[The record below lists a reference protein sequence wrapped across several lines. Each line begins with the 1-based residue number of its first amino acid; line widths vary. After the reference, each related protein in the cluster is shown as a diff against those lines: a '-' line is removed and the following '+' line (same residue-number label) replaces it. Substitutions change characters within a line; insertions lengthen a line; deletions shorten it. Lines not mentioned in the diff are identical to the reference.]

1 MDEIMIDRLV
11 LAIPGLGPED
21 GAAVAERVGQGLSAA
36 KTGGAAKPDDAAARK
51 KSGDDWGDLTI
62 ELNDQAASHGWEQLA
77 DAIVRSVLE
86 RVG

>member
-21 GAAVAERVGQGLSAA
+21 GAAVAERVGKGLSAA
-36 KTGGAAKPDDAAARK
+36 KSDGAAPKK
-51 KSGDDWGDLTI
+51 KSGYDWGDLTI

-77 DAIVRSVLE
+77 DAIVKSVLE
-86 RVG
+86 QVG

>member
-21 GAAVAERVGQGLSAA
+21 GAAVAQRVGQGLAAA
-36 KTGGAAKPDDAAARK
+36 KADGAAKPDATAAQK
-51 KSGDDWGDLTI
+51 KSGNDWGDLTI

-77 DAIVRSVLE
+77 DAIVQSVLE
-86 RVG
+86 QVG

>member
-1 MDEIMIDRLV
+1 MDEIMIDRLI

-36 KTGGAAKPDDAAARK
+36 KPGGAAPKK

-77 DAIVRSVLE
+77 DAIVKSVLE